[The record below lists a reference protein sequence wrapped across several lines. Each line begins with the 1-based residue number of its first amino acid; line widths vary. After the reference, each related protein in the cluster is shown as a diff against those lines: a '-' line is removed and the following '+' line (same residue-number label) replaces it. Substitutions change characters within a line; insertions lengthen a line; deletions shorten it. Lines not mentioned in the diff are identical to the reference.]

1 MSTQPSN
8 QQRPAICPYLGAE
21 SSNQRPTEAIDYPS
35 FENRCWSG
43 THPIPLLLTDQATLC
58 LCNGYRSCPRFIAA
72 RAGRQGY
79 EMPTTAPAPPVDS
92 DAITQALE
100 ELEADVEA
108 SSIAETKSRRRWG
121 WIGAGLIFMSSL
133 LCGGFFA
140 AYVGWQMVSE
150 EFRATLPGNV
160 DTLTAASAEPQIQNQ
175 PQLYLIVTATS
186 EPQAEIID
194 QAQNQLPAEV
204 GANSIPGNSQTYPEA
219 VLPTAAP
226 EGMVADPAQPPPSLA
241 EIAQA
246 SNSNAITQ
254 ETNAQEPNPTPIL
267 DFGLEVPTRRPTPI
281 LDIPTSTPSAAEVT
295 ATVQPTA
302 TPAPPLG
309 TPVVLFNVEDTW
321 LEPGDC
327 TTVTW
332 MVENVRAVYY
342 ENLGVDGHGQHE
354 ECMTDKNK
362 ELNLMIIAGNGATQ
376 FYTLTVDMVKP
387 TNTPEPTPTRTEEP
401 LPTATWTPNVPTDTP
416 IPPTLYGTQL
426 EAGDSTEIGC
436 DRGTTCELDF
446 YASNTGSAIDNIKIH
461 FTEAAMWPRQLCRLD
476 GVCSES
482 EMTLVNVGP
491 SSTGVVRLRV
501 TIPEDAEKGPMTYRL
516 QAVSEQSGGE
526 AKSDSITVQIKATD
540 PSAEQVDDQATQQAT
555 VQATEPVADEATK
568 HPPE

>member
-1 MSTQPSN
+1 MNAQPSD

-21 SSNQRPTEAIDYPS
+21 SSNQRPMEAIDYPS

-43 THPIPLLLTDQATLC
+43 TRPIPLLLTDQATLC
-58 LCNGYRSCPRFIAA
+58 LCNGYRNCPRFIAV
-72 RAGRQGY
+72 RVGRQGY

-108 SSIAETKSRRRWG
+108 SGIAETKSRRRWG

-140 AYVGWQMVSE
+140 AYIGWQMVSE

-160 DTLTAASAEPQIQNQ
+160 DTLAASSAEPQLQSQ

-194 QAQNQLPAEV
+194 QAPNQLPAEM
-204 GANSIPGNSQTYPEA
+204 GTDNSPGNSQTYPQA
-219 VLPTAAP
+219 VLPTPAP
-226 EGMVADPAQPPPSLA
+226 EGMAADPAQPPPSLA

-246 SNSNAITQ
+246 SNENAI
-254 ETNAQEPNPTPIL
+254 AQEPNPTPIL

-295 ATVQPTA
+295 ATLLPTA
-302 TPAPPLG
+302 TPVPPLG

-332 MVENVRAVYY
+332 MVENVSAVYY
-342 ENLGVDGHGQHE
+342 ENLGVDGHGEHE
-354 ECMTDKNK
+354 ECMTDRNK

-387 TNTPEPTPTRTEEP
+387 TNTPESTPTRTEEP
-401 LPTATWTPNVPTDTP
+401 LPTPTWTPNIPTETST
-416 IPPTLYGTQL
+416 PPTLYGVQL

-446 YASNTGSAIDNIKIH
+446 YASNTGSAIDNITIR

-482 EMTLVNVGP
+482 EMTLVNIGP

-501 TIPEDAEKGPMTYRL
+501 TIPEDAETVPMTYRL

-526 AKSDSITVQIKATD
+526 AQSNPVTVQITATD
-540 PSAEQVDDQATQQAT
+540 PSAEQVDDQAIQQAT
-555 VQATEPVADEATK
+555 EQAREQ
-568 HPPE
+568 PPE